1 MAQAPLTQEG
11 FDNAVAQLRLWTA
24 ELSAVIDA
32 VFPAGTIYKPE
43 SWPAGS
49 GWDGPSGVIRKRIG
63 EVIEAFSALQ
73 EALGLPAG
81 ELSMRQQRIADR
93 DQAAANPWPT
103 VGSIR
108 GEIVEAMAQIVHDE
122 KAKVRDRQAAAR
134 IVLEASHQDR
144 MARALA
150 DIDEANR
157 TLARRLD
164 ALEQRAAEFNIQE
177 SLIMAKKTGS
187 KSRRTKSAPAP
198 SKSPS
203 VLKRDD
209 APPSKQKP
217 RHGGGA
223 GYSSFGRHG

>member
-32 VFPAGTIYKPE
+32 EFPAGTIYNPE

-49 GWDGPSGVIRKRIG
+49 GWDGPTGVIRKRIG
-63 EVIEAFSALQ
+63 EVIEAFSSLQ
-73 EALGLPAG
+73 EALGLPVG

-108 GEIVEAMAQIVHDE
+108 GEIVEAMARIVHDE
-122 KAKVRDRQAAAR
+122 KAKARDRQAAAR
-134 IVLEASHQDR
+134 IVIEASHQDR

-150 DIDEANR
+150 DIDQANR
-157 TLARRLD
+157 TLGRRLD
-164 ALEQRAAEFNIQE
+164 ALERRAAESNLLPEIP
-177 SLIMAKKTGS
+177 IVAKKPTP
-187 KSRRTKSAPAP
+187 KSSRPKSSTATKK
-198 SKSPS
+198 KSPS
-203 VLKRDD
+203 QQ
-209 APPSKQKP
+209 PPK
-217 RHGGGA
+217 HGGGA
-223 GYSSFGRHG
+223 GYSSAGRHG